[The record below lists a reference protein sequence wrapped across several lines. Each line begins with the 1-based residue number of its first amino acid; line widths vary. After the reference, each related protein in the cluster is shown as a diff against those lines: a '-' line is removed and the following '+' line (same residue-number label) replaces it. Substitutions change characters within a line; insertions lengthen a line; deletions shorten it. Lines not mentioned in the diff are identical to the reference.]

1 MPAFEQDLCLC
12 FVYKNSLIAE
22 HLFSFACIVYEKNMF
37 YFDWFI
43 SRHVV
48 KFFSFFLFFFLL
60 LLIGRQI
67 FQVGWLDIFMLD
79 KAFYQISVIREH
91 RNIEII

>member
-43 SRHVV
+43 LRHVV
-48 KFFSFFLFFFLL
+48 KVVVVVVVFFCFFC
-60 LLIGRQI
+60 
-67 FQVGWLDIFMLD
+67 
-79 KAFYQISVIREH
+79 
-91 RNIEII
+91 

>member
-48 KFFSFFLFFFLL
+48 KFFSFFLFFFFVVVD
-60 LLIGRQI
+60 RETN
-67 FQVGWLDIFMLD
+67 FSCWL
-79 KAFYQISVIREH
+79 ARHFYA
-91 RNIEII
+91 